1 MFIQYNWTY
10 LHLAV
15 WMNRPEIVEKLIGAG
30 ADINA
35 QDENGDTALNLALIT
50 KNREISTF
58 LLECG
63 AKSDVV
69 NVVCFT

>member
-1 MFIQYNWTY
+1 MFNKYNWTY

-15 WMNRPEIVEKLIGAG
+15 WMNRPEVVEKLIELG

-50 KNREISTF
+50 KNKGISTY

-63 AKSDVV
+63 ARSDIL
-69 NVVCFT
+69 NVVGVS